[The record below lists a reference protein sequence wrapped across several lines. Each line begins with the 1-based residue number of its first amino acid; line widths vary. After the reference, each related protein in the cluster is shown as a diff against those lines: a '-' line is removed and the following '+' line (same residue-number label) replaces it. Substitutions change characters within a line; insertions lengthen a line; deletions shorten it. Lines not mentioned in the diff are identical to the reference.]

1 MMDGTPAGFG
11 TACVLAGGRGRRMEG
26 MDKLRLDFAGERLLA
41 RIARQLS
48 TRFSDLVAVSSRPE
62 VFEDL
67 GYRVV
72 PDSYAEAGPLA
83 GLHAGLR
90 AARSE
95 WVYLVACDMPFF
107 SAGFVDELAALI
119 QHVEINRA
127 TGRSRPGEAG
137 PGEVGLGE
145 AGLVA
150 AAARSGEYFEPF
162 HAFYHRSLLGPIEAA
177 FRTPGRPPSMQSVV
191 RSLPLAFLDD
201 QAAFSDG
208 QRLFLNVN
216 TPAELA
222 AAERLVSWPGVA
234 GVAPDPRGVQDL

>member
-1 MMDGTPAGFG
+1 MKAACLSCIPQAILDTMMNGLPAGFG

-26 MDKLRLDFAGERLLA
+26 LDKLRLDFAGERLLA

-48 TRFSDLVAVSSRPE
+48 TRFSDLIAVSSRPE
-62 VFEDL
+62 VFEDMD
-67 GYRVV
+67 YRVV
-72 PDSYAEAGPLA
+72 PDSYTEAGPLA

-107 SAGFVDELAALI
+107 SAGFVDALVARI
-119 QHVEINRA
+119 GQ
-127 TGRSRPGEAG
+127 EA
-137 PGEVGLGE
+137 GE

-150 AAARSGEYFEPF
+150 AAARSGDYFEPF

-177 FRTPGRPPSMQSVV
+177 FRTSGRPPSMQSVV

-201 QAAFSDG
+201 HAAFSNG
-208 QRLFLNVN
+208 HCLFLNVN

-234 GVAPDPRGVQDL
+234 GVASDSRGIQDL

>member
-1 MMDGTPAGFG
+1 MMNGLPAGFG

-26 MDKLRLDFAGERLLA
+26 LDKLRLDFAGERLLA
-41 RIARQLS
+41 RIARQLGA
-48 TRFSDLVAVSSRPE
+48 RFSDLVAVSSRPE
-62 VFEDL
+62 VFEGL

-83 GLHAGLR
+83 GLHAGLC

-107 SAGFVDELAALI
+107 SARFVDALVARI
-119 QHVEINRA
+119 EQV
-127 TGRSRPGEAG
+127 P
-137 PGEVGLGE
+137 GE

-162 HAFYHRSLLGPIEAA
+162 HAFYNRSLIGPIEAA
-177 FRTPGRPPSMQSVV
+177 FQATGRPHSMQSVV
-191 RSLPLAFLDD
+191 RALPMACIDD
-201 QAAFSDG
+201 YAAFSDV

-216 TPAELA
+216 TPSELA
-222 AAERLVSWPGVA
+222 AAEA
-234 GVAPDPRGVQDL
+234 GTLIADV

>member
-1 MMDGTPAGFG
+1 MMKGLPAGFG

-26 MDKLRLDFAGERLLA
+26 LDKLRLDFAGERLLA
-41 RIARQLS
+41 RIARQLRL
-48 TRFSDLVAVSSRPE
+48 RFSDLVAVSSRPE

-72 PDSYAEAGPLA
+72 PDSYVEAGPLA

-107 SAGFVDELAALI
+107 SAGFVDALVARI
-119 QHVEINRA
+119 GQE
-127 TGRSRPGEAG
+127 P
-137 PGEVGLGE
+137 GE

-162 HAFYHRSLLGPIEAA
+162 HALYHRSLIGPIEAA
-177 FRTPGRPPSMQSVV
+177 FKTTGRPSMQSVV
-191 RSLPLAFLDD
+191 RALPMVYLEDY
-201 QAAFSDG
+201 AAFNDG

-222 AAERLVSWPGVA
+222 AAEHLVSERAVA
-234 GVAPDPRGVQDL
+234 EADSGPRSVSGL